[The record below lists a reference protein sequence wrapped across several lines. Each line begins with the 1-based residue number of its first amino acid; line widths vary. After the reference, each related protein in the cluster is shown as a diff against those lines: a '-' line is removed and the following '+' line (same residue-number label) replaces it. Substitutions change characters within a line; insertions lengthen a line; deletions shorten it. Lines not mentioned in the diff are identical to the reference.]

1 MADAPVG
8 GEAGTTNGVT
18 TTPDDTPFSLG
29 GHDSGILGMFGMAG
43 VVDNVIRVAQTNVSA
58 SALVSAFG
66 SQNVKIEL
74 DTLTAFAKKIE
85 ALLQAMEGSEA
96 APYKLQ
102 EQRLHADNFGKGFT
116 QSTDLTAA
124 YGKTH
129 DALVKLHKD
138 FVSQIEAMKT
148 AVAKTA
154 GNYAG
159 NEEHTTAAQTN
170 IAKNAGVPHPAA
182 GPNGPGPKVAF

>member
-1 MADAPVG
+1 MTA
-8 GEAGTTNGVT
+8 TL
-18 TTPDDTPFSLG
+18 DDKPFSLG
-29 GHDSGILGMFGMAG
+29 SHGSGWFGMFG
-43 VVDNVIRVAQTNVSA
+43 VVDNVVRAVETNVSA

-66 SQNVKIEL
+66 SQNVKVEL

-85 ALLQAMEGSEA
+85 ALLQTMDGSEA
-96 APYKLQ
+96 APANLQ
-102 EQRLHADNFGKGFT
+102 EQRLHADNFGTGFT

-159 NEEHTTAAQTN
+159 NEEHTTAAQKSV
-170 IAKNAGVPHPAA
+170 AKNAGVVTPAA
-182 GPNGPGPKVAF
+182 GPDGPGPKVTF

>member
-1 MADAPVG
+1 MTAP
-8 GEAGTTNGVT
+8 
-18 TTPDDTPFSLG
+18 PDDKPFTLG
-29 GHDSGILGMFGMAG
+29 THGGGWFGGMFG
-43 VVDNVIRVAQTNVSA
+43 VVDNVVRAVETNVSA

-66 SQNVKIEL
+66 SKNVKIEL

-148 AVAKTA
+148 AVAQTA

-159 NEEHTTAAQTN
+159 NEENTTAAQQAV
-170 IAKNAGVPHPAA
+170 AKNAGVVNPAA
-182 GPNGPGPKVAF
+182 GPNGPGPTSAQGL